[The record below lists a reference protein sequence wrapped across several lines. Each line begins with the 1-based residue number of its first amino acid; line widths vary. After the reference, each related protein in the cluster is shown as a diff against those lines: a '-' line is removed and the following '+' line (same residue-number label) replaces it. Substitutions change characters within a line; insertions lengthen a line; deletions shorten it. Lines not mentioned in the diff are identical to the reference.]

1 MYTNMRLRTITQQV
15 LLEYWHFWCHVSNFE
30 SKHVSKL
37 RMIMSILSCILR
49 YMMDLLSI
57 T

>member
-37 RMIMSILSCILR
+37 RMIMAILSCILR